1 MKAFMVRSVLRVL
14 KALVVLSTFHAIAD
28 EDVSTDIY
36 TGTIN
41 AVQFESNGSF
51 SIQLNVEPQ
60 ETRIPTVKCKSQTTF
75 LVQQNYEGL
84 TPRELKRMRND
95 VRQAFFSV
103 KDPAISL
110 KVYGCHKEKGV
121 LLVNNVVLGS
131 WQDNK

>member
-28 EDVSTDIY
+28 EDVSTGIY

-51 SIQLNVEPQ
+51 SIQLNINSQKTSTPA
-60 ETRIPTVKCKSQTTF
+60 VKCESQTTF

-84 TPRELKRMRND
+84 TPRELKRMRDD
-95 VRQAFFSV
+95 VRQAFFSE
-103 KDPAISL
+103 KEPSISL
-110 KVYGCHKEKGV
+110 KVYGCHKEKGFP
-121 LLVNNVVLGS
+121 LVGNVILGS
-131 WQDNK
+131 WQDNE